1 MPAPSAARSC
11 RNTIAHG
18 ASPVS
23 CPALVASST
32 SGASPAAAPD
42 ARSVSVRSAS
52 AARNVRA
59 EAGRTAGS
67 QPCQGRHASP
77 CAGIGR
83 DRSTPILARP
93 VASPVRTAVV
103 IPCFNDGGFVGEA
116 VASLRDEEPHELVI
130 VDDGSTDEATIER
143 LRELESEGIRI
154 VRQANG
160 GLAAAR
166 MAGVHATAAPYIY
179 PLDAD
184 DVLAPGALARLA
196 DAMDAN
202 PQAAVAYGDVEMFGA
217 ASNFFDNST
226 TQLDPWLITYIS
238 NIPGTSM
245 VRRTALLEAGGWQ
258 LNEGGY
264 EDWDLWM
271 AMAERGFRGVYAPG
285 MQFRY
290 RISADGRMWSD
301 AMSKHDRLH
310 ALVRSRHPALFEG
323 RRANRRRSVARSREK
338 VLFPLIDAAPGLDLG
353 TRQRLIDLVHDPGH
367 IIKPRLRAI
376 ANRLRGK

>member
-1 MPAPSAARSC
+1 
-11 RNTIAHG
+11 
-18 ASPVS
+18 
-23 CPALVASST
+23 VAT
-32 SGASPAAAPD
+32 
-42 ARSVSVRSAS
+42 
-52 AARNVRA
+52 
-59 EAGRTAGS
+59 
-67 QPCQGRHASP
+67 
-77 CAGIGR
+77 
-83 DRSTPILARP
+83 
-93 VASPVRTAVV
+93 PVRTAVV
-103 IPCFNDGGFVGEA
+103 IPCFNDGAFVGEA

-130 VDDGSTDEATIER
+130 VDDGSTDEATIAR
-143 LRELESEGIRI
+143 LRELEGEGAQV
-154 VRQANG
+154 VRQANS
-160 GLAAAR
+160 GLSAAR
-166 MAGVHATAAPYIY
+166 MAGVRATSAPYIY

-184 DVLAPGALARLA
+184 DLLAPGALARLA

-217 ASNFFDNST
+217 ASNFFDNSA

-271 AMAERGFRGVYAPG
+271 SMAERGFRGVYAPG

-301 AMSKHDRLH
+301 AMSKHERLQ
-310 ALVRSRHPALFEG
+310 ALVRSRHPALYDG
-323 RRANRRRSVARSREK
+323 RRANRRRSIARPREK
-338 VLFPLIDAAPGLDLG
+338 LLFPLIDSAPGLHLA

-367 IIKPRLRAI
+367 IVKPRLRAL
-376 ANRLRGK
+376 ANRLTGK